1 MAVNNSATGIDAA
14 AVTRIAGVAVGTL
27 NVWINRN
34 LIPGVT
40 VGAQGRARFFD
51 LETVLHIAIMVA
63 LVQLGYAAPFASRG
77 AYLAR
82 DGSERLGA
90 KLIIGPPRKLP
101 GGRLGSSPTITFV
114 EAHSP
119 QDLDRVLDRFVDG
132 RPESFTIV
140 EVDRVAA
147 RVRKAFDDPDPL
159 ERIAQ
164 RAGIPIEE
172 QG

>member
-1 MAVNNSATGIDAA
+1 MAVNNSGTGIDAA

-34 LIPGVT
+34 LIQGV
-40 VGAQGRARFFD
+40 
-51 LETVLHIAIMVA
+51 TVLHIAIMVA
-63 LVQLGYAAPFASRG
+63 LVQLGHAAPFASRG

-132 RPESFTIV
+132 RPESFAIV

-172 QG
+172 EG